1 MNKYSNI
8 ELITQQAAIDII
20 ENRYP
25 YGLFVQ
31 ADGDRVVGIDNHDG
45 NAWVD
50 EFATLQECLDWLIDA
65 QEAEPE
71 EWFGMVRWCD
81 ADLENALEVEGI
93 EVSEHNIGLLRDRLE
108 HHSFTDMMIERG
120 WDVIYQNIA
129 EIFKE

>member
-1 MNKYSNI
+1 MNKYNNI
-8 ELITQQAAIDII
+8 ELVTQQAAIDII

-31 ADGDRVVGIDNHDG
+31 ADGDRVVGIDNQDG

-65 QEAEPE
+65 QEEEPE

-81 ADLENALEVEGI
+81 ADLENALEVEEI

-120 WDVIYQNIA
+120 WDVIYQTIA

>member
-8 ELITQQAAIDII
+8 ELVTQQAAIDII

-25 YGLFVQ
+25 YGLFIQ
-31 ADGDRVVGIDNHDG
+31 ADGDRVVGIDNQDG

-50 EFATLQECLDWLIDA
+50 EFATLQECLDWLIDVQA
-65 QEAEPE
+65 EEPE

-81 ADLENALEVEGI
+81 ADLENALEVEEI